1 MTNEN
6 EKKEGKGKVKGFFK
20 KHSELFTNLG
30 IGIALMGS
38 FVLGEHYDNWCVAR
52 GMKKWHEDG
61 LMKLFDESGNE
72 LGIDKFVESVKNKL
86 QKK

>member
-86 QKK
+86 KK

>member
-1 MTNEN
+1 MTN
-6 EKKEGKGKVKGFFK
+6 EKKEGKVKGFFK
-20 KHSELFTNLG
+20 KHSKLFTGLG
-30 IGIALMGS
+30 VGTGIVGS
-38 FVLGEHYDNWCVAR
+38 FILGEHYDNWCVAR

-72 LGIDKFVESVKNKL
+72 LGIEKFVESVKNKL